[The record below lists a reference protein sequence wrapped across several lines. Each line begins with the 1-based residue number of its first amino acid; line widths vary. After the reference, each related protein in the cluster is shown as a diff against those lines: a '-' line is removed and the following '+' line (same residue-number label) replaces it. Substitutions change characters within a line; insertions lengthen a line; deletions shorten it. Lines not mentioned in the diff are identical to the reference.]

1 MTATLDDTMN
11 RARVSR
17 ILLDRSLYIC
27 NVHVLHWGVE
37 RVRESVKVGPIHL
50 HIRGQRVL

>member
-1 MTATLDDTMN
+1 MTATLDDIMH

-27 NVHVLHWGVE
+27 NVPVLHSGVE
-37 RVRESVKVGPIHL
+37 RVRESFKVGPIYL
-50 HIRGQRVL
+50 HVRGQRVL